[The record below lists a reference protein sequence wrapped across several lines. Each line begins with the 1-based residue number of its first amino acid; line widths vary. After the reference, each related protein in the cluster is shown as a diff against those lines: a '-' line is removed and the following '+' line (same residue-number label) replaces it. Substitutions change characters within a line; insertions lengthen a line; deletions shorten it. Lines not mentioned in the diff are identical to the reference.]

1 MMGLTCLIVDD
12 SREFLASAARLFDS
26 SCLEVVGLASTGAD
40 AERLVAALVPDVA
53 LVDVELGD
61 EDGTDLAGK
70 LAAGWPEM
78 RVILISLRDQ
88 GELGELIADS
98 GVAGFLRKDM
108 LTVSAVLDLAGGHT
122 DGVVLPE
129 RRAPRGET
137 ATAEAGRDAGPGQ
150 AGHGDLLREQ
160 AALRRVATLAAQ
172 GARPGELFSA
182 IAREASRLLG
192 VRAVSL
198 VDYDPGTATFSEIS
212 ATHGWRS
219 AMHAGSRWPL
229 DSSPLGAMVV
239 ASRRPARIDDW
250 THLPGPVAD
259 RHRAE
264 GFRQAVAAPVL
275 IGGVV
280 RGYIGAY
287 AESREILHAGCEAR
301 LAEFTQ
307 LLAIAIA
314 NAQARDELQEL
325 AESQGALRRVATL
338 VAEGAEPRAVFTAV
352 AVEASRFLRVGAV
365 SLIRWDPQ
373 TRLLTKIFGT
383 HGDRSAVPDGG
394 QWTLDEGPEAD
405 LIVRTGRPARID
417 DWSFLPGPVA
427 ARHREQG
434 FGQCVAAPIVIN
446 GTLWG
451 LISAFGEAD
460 EELPPGCELR
470 LADYTGL
477 MASAIANAQARDEL
491 RGLAER
497 QGEALRR
504 VATLV
509 AQQAPQETIFNAVA
523 GEASRALGVARA
535 DVGRLDRGGLVT
547 LLGSTGSPRA
557 GGGLAVPAAFPED
570 SAKVAARVLATGRSA
585 RLDGGPVRE
594 DRAAAAG
601 PAIPAAAASAAHD
614 GPAGRSAVGAPIL
627 VDGKPWG
634 VIVVHTAEV
643 LPADAET
650 RLTDFTHLVA
660 SSISNVHARDNL
672 IASRARIVTASDE
685 TRRRVERNLHDGIQQ
700 RLLALALSLR
710 VVTTR
715 SALPPE
721 VLAGLDEVALGLE
734 DVLEEVR
741 VFSQGL
747 HPALL
752 SRAGLAASVREL
764 ARRSPVPVSLR
775 IAPGLRRFAEPVEIA
790 VYYVVSEALANAAKH
805 AQATEVTLTIEADD
819 TAVRASVTDDG
830 VGGATLAGGSGLIG
844 LVDRAEAL
852 GGRLTLDSPPGHGTV
867 LSIELPTD
875 GRVSGAA
882 RQASAG
888 QARRR

>member
-1 MMGLTCLIVDD
+1 MGLTCLIVDD

-26 SCLEVVGLASTGAD
+26 TCLEVVGLASTGAD
-40 AERLVAALVPDVA
+40 AQRLVTALAPDVA

-61 EDGTDLAGK
+61 EDGVDLAGK

-78 RVILISLRDQ
+78 RVLLISLRDQ

-108 LTVSAVLDLAGGHT
+108 LTVSAVLDLMGGHT
-122 DGVVLPE
+122 DGGVMPQ
-129 RRAPRGET
+129 RRAAPAET
-137 ATAEAGRDAGPGQ
+137 AVADAVPGP

-172 GARPGELFSA
+172 GARPEELFSA
-182 IAREASRLLG
+182 IARETSRLLG

-198 VDYDPGTATFSEIS
+198 VDFDPETETFSEIS

-219 AMHAGSRWPL
+219 AMRPGIRLPL
-229 DSSPLGAMVV
+229 DSSPLGAMIV
-239 ASRRPARIDDW
+239 ATRRPAWIDDW

-264 GFRQAVAAPVL
+264 GFRQAIAAPVL

-287 AESREILHAGCEAR
+287 AESGETLPAGCETR

-394 QWTLDEGPEAD
+394 QWTLGEGPEAD
-405 LIVRTGRPARID
+405 LIVRTGRPVRID
-417 DWSFLPGPVA
+417 DWSFLPGSVA

-434 FGQCVAAPIVIN
+434 FGQCVAAPIIIN

-460 EELPPGCELR
+460 EELPPGSELR

-523 GEASRALGVARA
+523 GEASRALGVTRA
-535 DVGRLDRGGLVT
+535 DIGRLDGGGQVT
-547 LLGSTGSPRA
+547 LLGATGGPS
-557 GGGLAVPAAFPED
+557 GGTAVPGDPGDPASAAFPAD
-570 SAKVAARVLATGRSA
+570 SAKVAARVLATGRAA
-585 RLDGGPVRE
+585 RLDTGPVPE
-594 DRAAAAG
+594 ERAAADE
-601 PAIPAAAASAAHD
+601 PAVPGAAAPGEHD
-614 GPAGRSAVGAPIL
+614 TRGGWSAVGAPIL

-634 VIVVHTAEV
+634 VIVVHAAQV

-650 RLTDFTHLVA
+650 RLADFTHLVA

-685 TRRRVERNLHDGIQQ
+685 TRRRIERNLHDGIQQ

-710 VVTTR
+710 AVTAR
-715 SALPPE
+715 SPLPPG
-721 VLAGLDEVALGLE
+721 AAL
-734 DVLEEVR
+734 R
-741 VFSQGL
+741 TC
-747 HPALL
+747 
-752 SRAGLAASVREL
+752 
-764 ARRSPVPVSLR
+764 
-775 IAPGLRRFAEPVEIA
+775 LRRFGSSPRACTRHCCPVP
-790 VYYVVSEALANAAKH
+790 
-805 AQATEVTLTIEADD
+805 
-819 TAVRASVTDDG
+819 
-830 VGGATLAGGSGLIG
+830 GS
-844 LVDRAEAL
+844 
-852 GGRLTLDSPPGHGTV
+852 
-867 LSIELPTD
+867 
-875 GRVSGAA
+875 
-882 RQASAG
+882 
-888 QARRR
+888 ARRCASWPAGRRSRSACASLRGCAGSPSRSRSASTT